1 MQATYMALQE
11 VRTAVQ
17 GNIQAARTNLLDA
30 LDDIGVLGEVN
41 GLKTKFFSL
50 LESFRNAVN
59 ANDALSTL
67 QLRELRH
74 TKSDGTKTL

>member
-1 MQATYMALQE
+1 MALQE
-11 VRTAVQ
+11 IRTAVQ

-41 GLKTKFFSL
+41 GLKSKFLGL
-50 LESFRNAVN
+50 LESFRNAVD
-59 ANDALSTL
+59 ANDALSAL

-74 TKSDGTKTL
+74 TKADGTETL

>member
-1 MQATYMALQE
+1 MQATYTALQE

-41 GLKTKFFSL
+41 GLKSKFFSL
-50 LESFRNAVN
+50 LEAFRNAVN

-67 QLRELRH
+67 QLREFRH
-74 TKSDGTKTL
+74 TKADGTKTL